1 MSGAGVYQEVW
12 SQRTC
17 SRCIAAGREQ
27 HLQYVITDEAELSSV
42 QVRCVHCRSIETL
55 ASATGNGLRK
65 RLLQAE
71 KRARSRVFAM
81 MVIGALFALGAV
93 FITAT
98 ALAGK

>member
-1 MSGAGVYQEVW
+1 M
-12 SQRTC
+12 
-17 SRCIAAGREQ
+17 
-27 HLQYVITDEAELSSV
+27 L
-42 QVRCVHCRSIETL
+42 QVRCPRCREVETL
-55 ASATGNGLRK
+55 ASAVGNGLRK